1 MNTYIKLE
9 NVAEGLNNNLDSG
22 LKAETEQARKGNSI
36 PWKLSLGG
44 AFQTNS
50 SLKLSGNECLPPD
63 YLLARFL
70 SILLS
75 ELYWQDIGDWQPGL
89 CFPQASLSFPVAV
102 YVAGSGMLNPIRD
115 FFFLDAYTAYGNH
128 AHLWCRK
135 IPSVTFIYVYK
146 VACPIGLTTSHVC
159 PVEMEI

>member
-50 SLKLSGNECLPPD
+50 SLKLSGNECFPPD

-115 FFFLDAYTAYGNH
+115 FFFSLMHIQHMGTM
-128 AHLWCRK
+128 
-135 IPSVTFIYVYK
+135 
-146 VACPIGLTTSHVC
+146 PIFD
-159 PVEMEI
+159 VEKFLVSPLFMSIKFLVQ